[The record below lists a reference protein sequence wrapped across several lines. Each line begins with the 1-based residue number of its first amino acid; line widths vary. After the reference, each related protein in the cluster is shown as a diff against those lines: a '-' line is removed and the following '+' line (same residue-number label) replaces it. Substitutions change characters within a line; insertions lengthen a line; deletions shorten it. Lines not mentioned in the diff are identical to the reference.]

1 MAFLG
6 AAVFE
11 YNHGGRRAAYL
22 CCYMVQ
28 QDNPLVFVDHMNV
41 VHLSRGPTMFQS
53 FMGTYRTLCDP
64 NGAWNFSFI
73 TGRGYVSFNWRGSQ
87 REPVTVYLQM
97 LPGCYPLTLFGVHP
111 NGQDRVHM
119 KLIAI
124 KAFVVRPQLWPAIA
138 EGNEHDESDWA
149 LVEFL
154 LEFHR

>member
-6 AAVFE
+6 ATVFE
-11 YNHGGRRAAYL
+11 YNHGGRRPAYL

-53 FMGTYRTLCDP
+53 FMGTYCTICDT

-73 TGRGYVSFNWRGSQ
+73 TGRGYVSFNWQGSQ

-97 LPGCYPLTLFGVHP
+97 LLGCYPLTLFGVHP
-111 NGQDRVHM
+111 NGRDRVHM
-119 KLIAI
+119 KLVAI
-124 KAFVVRPQLWPAIA
+124 KAFAVRPQLWPA
-138 EGNEHDESDWA
+138 SR
-149 LVEFL
+149 L
-154 LEFHR
+154 LHLHGQ